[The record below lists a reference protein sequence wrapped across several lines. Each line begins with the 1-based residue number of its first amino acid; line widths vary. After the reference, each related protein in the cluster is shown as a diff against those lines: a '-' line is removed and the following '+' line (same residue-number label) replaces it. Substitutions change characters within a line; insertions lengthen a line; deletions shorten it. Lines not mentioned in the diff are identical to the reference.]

1 MDLNLHSPTS
11 TNLDLELENA
21 VELGTPDDTPEPRQD
36 SRNVTVTYGIHKG
49 RYPIGGL
56 RIREARQVL
65 NGMIHIDESAI
76 PVINGRPVDPEQ
88 RIDENVTMLAF
99 VKPSAMKG

>member
-1 MDLNLHSPTS
+1 MDLNLTHPTS
-11 TNLDLELENA
+11 TDLELDDA
-21 VELGTPDDTPEPRQD
+21 IELGTPDDAAEPRTD

-65 NGMIHIDESAI
+65 RGLIHLDDSAV
-76 PVINGRPVDPEQ
+76 PVINGRPADPNQ

-99 VKPSAMKG
+99 VKPSALKG